1 MPAWNGRPEVRTPA
15 SNHRLPQRT
24 LNNNLNIMPSHYRTV
39 RLQQGLWEKNT
50 TRRVE
55 IFFPNRR
62 SEPLQLSHPHA
73 CNFAICL
80 SYLLFRNQGIKRD
93 RKIEVL
99 LDQEAI
105 VTISSINPMNATIR
119 ILTHKGLSVSDF

>member
-1 MPAWNGRPEVRTPA
+1 
-15 SNHRLPQRT
+15 
-24 LNNNLNIMPSHYRTV
+24 MPSHYRTV

-73 CNFAICL
+73 CNFALCL
-80 SYLLFRNQGIKRD
+80 SYLLSRIQDIKRD
-93 RKIEVL
+93 RKIEAL

-105 VTISSINPMNATIR
+105 ITMNPIHQMNATVR
-119 ILTHKGLSVSDF
+119 IVAHKG

>member
-1 MPAWNGRPEVRTPA
+1 M
-15 SNHRLPQRT
+15 
-24 LNNNLNIMPSHYRTV
+24 
-39 RLQQGLWEKNT
+39 QGLWEKNT

-80 SYLLFRNQGIKRD
+80 SYLLNRNQGITRG

-105 VTISSINPMNATIR
+105 VPISSINPMNVTIR
-119 ILTHKGLSVSDF
+119 ILTHEGLSVSVF

>member
-1 MPAWNGRPEVRTPA
+1 PAWNGRPEVRTPA
-15 SNHRLPQRT
+15 NNHRLPKRT

-73 CNFAICL
+73 CNFALCL
-80 SYLLFRNQGIKRD
+80 SYFL
-93 RKIEVL
+93 
-99 LDQEAI
+99 
-105 VTISSINPMNATIR
+105 SSFTKR
-119 ILTHKGLSVSDF
+119 ILWMKFFWYHFNHLVVANFPN